1 MLSLCI
7 AYNNA
12 LFLREKKQLQIYCSE
27 GSFCYL
33 LRHLYSWSLIGLC
46 TSEISTALI
55 KKLHDLGEKCV
66 ICRGCG

>member
-12 LFLREKKQLQIYCSE
+12 LFLRKKNSYKYIVQKVL
-27 GSFCYL
+27 FD
-33 LRHLYSWSLIGLC
+33 SWSLFGLC

-55 KKLHDLGEKCV
+55 KKLHDLDEKCV

>member
-12 LFLREKKQLQIYCSE
+12 LFLRKKNSYKYIVQKVL
-27 GSFCYL
+27 FD
-33 LRHLYSWSLIGLC
+33 SWSLFGLC

-55 KKLHDLGEKCV
+55 KKLHDLGE
-66 ICRGCG
+66 